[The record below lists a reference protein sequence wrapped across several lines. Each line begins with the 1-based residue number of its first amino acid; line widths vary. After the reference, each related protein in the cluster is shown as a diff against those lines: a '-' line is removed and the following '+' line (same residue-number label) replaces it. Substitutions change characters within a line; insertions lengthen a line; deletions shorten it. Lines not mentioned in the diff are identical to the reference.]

1 MRLLGHLMSN
11 QSSTNIVK
19 LLIVDS
25 DELNISNIVR
35 TINDN
40 IRIYD
45 IYATNNPNKAIS
57 YMISSSINDEE
68 ANFDFIVI
76 GDVIG
81 EMDRLA
87 LLIYI
92 KSAAQIKNI
101 KVIIMGRDKNCKNE
115 IYLSNG
121 ANAVVEGAAELRQA
135 LNVQ

>member
-1 MRLLGHLMSN
+1 MSN

-45 IYATNNPNKAIS
+45 IYATNNSNKAIS

-76 GDVIG
+76 GDIIG

-115 IYLSNG
+115 IYLSYHPSIF
-121 ANAVVEGAAELRQA
+121 
-135 LNVQ
+135 

>member
-1 MRLLGHLMSN
+1 MSN

-45 IYATNNPNKAIS
+45 IYATNNSNKAIS

-76 GDVIG
+76 GDIIG

>member
-1 MRLLGHLMSN
+1 
-11 QSSTNIVK
+11 
-19 LLIVDS
+19 
-25 DELNISNIVR
+25 
-35 TINDN
+35 
-40 IRIYD
+40 
-45 IYATNNPNKAIS
+45 
-57 YMISSSINDEE
+57 
-68 ANFDFIVI
+68 
-76 GDVIG
+76 
-81 EMDRLA
+81 MDRLA